1 MRRVLVDRV
10 EYQTVSNSSV
20 LTTRWMQAG
29 VFSFAYRLAHLSVP
43 RFGALISLSVMFY
56 LV

>member
-1 MRRVLVDRV
+1 MRKLSAGRV
-10 EYQTVSNSSV
+10 EYQATSFFRI

-43 RFGALISLSVMFY
+43 RPGVLFSLSLMFY